1 MNYENIFTGFFWAV
15 YNELLPNTKRIHV
28 MIRSSDDFIKRNPF
42 VVPYLTKSD
51 TSDYLVI
58 NLSHA
63 ATKSLRVEDGFMY
76 VELSFSKI
84 MRAMKIDL
92 FEIEQIGDPDTGNYI
107 DFNCL
112 MSLTANGYAI
122 LSALPKHMRQG
133 QNQEQKVS
141 EKRSR
146 AHLTVVK

>member
-28 MIRSSDDFIKRNPF
+28 MIRSSDDFIKRNSF

-51 TSDYLVI
+51 TGDYLVI

-63 ATKSLRVEDGFMY
+63 ATKSLRVEEGFMY

-84 MRAMKIDL
+84 MRGMKIDL

-112 MSLTANGYAI
+112 MSFTANGYAI

-133 QNQEQKVS
+133 QTQEQKVG

-146 AHLTVVK
+146 GHLTVVK

>member
-1 MNYENIFTGFFWAV
+1 MRKHELREHFHWFFWAV

-51 TSDYLVI
+51 TGDYLVI
-58 NLSHA
+58 NLSHE
-63 ATKSLRVEDGFMY
+63 ATKSLCVEEGFMY

-92 FEIEQIGDPDTGNYI
+92 FEIEQMGDPDTGNYI

-112 MSLTANGYAI
+112 MSLTVNGYAI

-133 QNQEQKVS
+133 QTQEQK
-141 EKRSR
+141 SR
-146 AHLTVVK
+146 